1 MYTAGGSSALLRGFR
16 LVLTVERLR
25 RYTAEVADEL
35 AQAAHRRFSSGDAL
49 RVR

>member
-1 MYTAGGSSALLRGFR
+1 MHTAGGFSALLRGFR
-16 LVLTVERLR
+16 LALTVEGLR

-35 AQAAHRRFSSGDAL
+35 AQAAQRRFSSGDAL